1 MEIREKLGKMREKLG
16 KIRENFPHFPGAT
29 FWGHFGE
36 FLACSGNIGEF
47 QEIPGHV
54 RKFTGIGSDILGEF

>member
-29 FWGHFGE
+29 FWGHFGK
-36 FLACSGNIGEF
+36 FLGMFGKY
-47 QEIPGHV
+47 
-54 RKFTGIGSDILGEF
+54 R